1 MITQIVA
8 TTTRIDDATVQS
20 APTVSLGQT
29 TCPVRT
35 EDRVCPDPI
44 WRSNPAAPLRLRT
57 HAQLRA
63 TCGVL
68 WRGWSDGVVP
78 LRVELVA
85 LDVEARHLLVANL
98 DPLRIAPRVQHAVTQ
113 STVSPLVVV
122 VAAIRSTTAAWL
134 MSGRP
139 RQVWVMW
146 QNKRCSIVFHF
157 EVPGG

>member
-1 MITQIVA
+1 MA
-8 TTTRIDDATVQS
+8 GSMRARY
-20 APTVSLGQT
+20 
-29 TCPVRT
+29 VRT
-35 EDRVCPDPI
+35 NA
-44 WRSNPAAPLRLRT
+44 SSKAAPATISQVPLGSRFSPGPALRT

-68 WRGWSDGVVP
+68 WRVWSDGVVP

-139 RQVWVMW
+139 RQFWVMW
-146 QNKRCSIVFHF
+146 QNKQCSILFHF